1 MHRNN
6 RYKTAASASRPH
18 LRLRIQRETL
28 EEPLGAPLGITPG
41 SPLGEPLGGPLR
53 KPLVDPQ
60 GDPWRNLEGGLAAPP
75 LDISE
80 RNKALCA
87 DAEASRHA
95 SHFP

>member
-1 MHRNN
+1 M
-6 RYKTAASASRPH
+6 
-18 LRLRIQRETL
+18 
-28 EEPLGAPLGITPG
+28 EEPLGAALGNTPGNPLGGPWG
-41 SPLGEPLGGPLR
+41 ALRKPLGGPLR
-53 KPLVDPQ
+53 KPLVEPL
-60 GDPWRNLEGGLAAPP
+60 GDPWRNLYGELAAPP